1 MVPLLE
7 LDDGTSLTENM
18 VIAQY
23 ICDRAGRHDLMPEAD
38 SMAGCRVMEWQSFI
52 AAELHKGYIPLRWAL
67 CPEAIDFARDRL
79 FKRLAIA
86 DVALNGRR
94 YLTGDIF
101 TAADAYLFVIAGW
114 AYYFG
119 FEVAKLPQIERFLAE
134 LNRRPAVQAAMAAEG
149 EGLVVIPSP

>member
-23 ICDRAGRHDLMPEAD
+23 VCDRAGRPDLMPEAGT
-38 SMAGCRVMEWQSFI
+38 MAWYRVMEWQSFI
-52 AAELHKGYIPLRWAL
+52 AAELHKGYGPLRWAL
-67 CPEAIDFARDRL
+67 SPEAMAFARDRL
-79 FKRLAIA
+79 FKRLAIVDA
-86 DVALNGRR
+86 VLERR
-94 YLTGDIF
+94 PFLTGD
-101 TAADAYLFVIAGW
+101 ADAYLFVIAAW

-119 FEVAKLPQIERFLAE
+119 FKVAKLPQVERFLAE

-149 EGLVVIPSP
+149 EGLMVVPSP